1 MKKLS
6 NFIKRFPI
14 ILDAAHSLG
23 AIILTLDM
31 CMFINSFEASQFL
44 DWNITE
50 QIVFRTLGAFIF
62 GLIVS
67 YIWEAEIQG
76 NRLGM
81 PPSER
86 DVINMTACATLTGAF
101 LPYLNVGLITLIV
114 ASALLILTVIVYIKM
129 YLNNKKQ

>member
-14 ILDAAHSLG
+14 VLDIAHSLG

-44 DWNITE
+44 DWNLVE
-50 QIVFRTLGAFIF
+50 QIVFRTLGSFVF

-86 DVINMTACATLTGAF
+86 DVINMTVSATLAGAF
-101 LPYLNVGLITLIV
+101 LPYLNFGFWTLAISTAFLFV
-114 ASALLILTVIVYIKM
+114 TVVVYIKM
-129 YLNNKKQ
+129 YLNNKNK